1 MKPRVRPWRFMNSKL
16 MNLERVLSATE
27 DILEILMKN
36 ACI

>member
-1 MKPRVRPWRFMNSKL
+1 MKPRVRPWRFMNSNL
-16 MNLERVLSATE
+16 MNLERAQSVTE